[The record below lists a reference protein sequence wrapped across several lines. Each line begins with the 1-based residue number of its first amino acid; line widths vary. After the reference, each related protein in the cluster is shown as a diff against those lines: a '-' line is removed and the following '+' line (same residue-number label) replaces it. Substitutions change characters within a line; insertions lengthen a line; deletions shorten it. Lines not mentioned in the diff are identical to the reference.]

1 MLVCFLANESEEKID
16 SRLLSHIFAQRLEM
30 GGKQTTYKAK
40 ESFRG
45 AGGFCYR
52 DRLAVSLFPLFVLS

>member
-30 GGKQTTYKAK
+30 GGKNKQHIKPKRAS
-40 ESFRG
+40 EVLV
-45 AGGFCYR
+45 
-52 DRLAVSLFPLFVLS
+52 DFVTETG